1 MKVNTSILKDMLK
14 AISGCKP
21 SKILEI
27 TNYYEL
33 DFSVEGLS
41 LRATDGINFITI
53 NYPTECEE
61 DMTVIVK
68 ADQFS
73 KLINKTTKDTVALN
87 LTDNY
92 LEVKGNGNY
101 KVEIVSD
108 EIYPTLDIDVDKE
121 FTVTYTTLSNAIIG
135 GAKAKS
141 NVPTDGVLFSYLVRD
156 SEVVTADAIK
166 VYSTELDGKDLEGIE
181 LLIPPTL
188 ANLLQS
194 MDVENIKFMIDDD
207 CTTLRAVGQNITI
220 TGALQEG
227 ADEYP
232 NVLPLLNSN
241 YPYTCEVDVKQ
252 VLQSLDRLDLFIG
265 LYDKGIIDLV
275 FSDTNMVISTSSKSL
290 EVIEYTKPIDLSEP
304 FIISVNSAYM
314 KDLFS
319 AVDEPNVTIEFG
331 TEETIKLCTK
341 DSIMLLATADEE

>member
-1 MKVNTSILKDMLK
+1 MKVKTSILKDMLR
-14 AISGCKP
+14 AVNGCKP
-21 SKILEI
+21 SKLLEI

-33 DFSVEGLS
+33 DFSVGGLS

-53 NYPTECEE
+53 NYPTECE
-61 DMTVIVK
+61 DKMTAIVK

-73 KLINKTTKDTVALN
+73 KLINKTTEDTVTLN
-87 LTDNY
+87 LTDSY
-92 LEVKGNGNY
+92 LEVKGNGTY

-108 EIYPTLDIDVDKE
+108 EVYPTLNIDVDKE
-121 FTVTYTTLSNAIIG
+121 FNVTYTTLSNGITG

-141 NVPTDGVLFSYLVRD
+141 TSPNDGALYSYLLRD
-156 SEVVTADAIK
+156 NQIITADAIK
-166 VYSTELDGKDLEGIE
+166 VYSTELDGEYLDDVE

-188 ANLLQS
+188 ASLLQS
-194 MDVENIKFMIDDD
+194 IDVENIIFKINKD
-207 CTTLRAVGQNITI
+207 CTLLRAIGQNVII

-227 ADEYP
+227 AAEYP
-232 NVLPLLNSN
+232 NVMPLLNSK

-252 VLQSLDRLDLFIG
+252 VLQALDRLNLFIG
-265 LYDKGIIDLV
+265 LYDKGIIDVV
-275 FSDTNMVISTSSKSL
+275 FSDTNMTIATSSKSI
-290 EVIEYTKPIDLSEP
+290 EAIEYTKPIDLSEP
-304 FIISVNSAYM
+304 FVISVNSGYM

-319 AVDEPNVTIEFG
+319 AVDEPNVKVEFG

>member
-1 MKVNTSILKDMLK
+1 MKVNTSILKNMLS
-14 AISGCKP
+14 AVSSCKP

-33 DFSVEGLS
+33 DFSVDGLS
-41 LRATDGINFITI
+41 LRATDGINFITV
-53 NYPTECEE
+53 NYPTQCEE
-61 DMTVIVK
+61 EMNVIVK

-73 KLINKTTKDTVALN
+73 KLINKTTKDTVGLK

-92 LEVKGNGNY
+92 LEVKGNGTY

-108 EIYPTLDIDVDKE
+108 EVYPTLGIDVDKE
-121 FTVTYTTLSNAIIG
+121 FNITYATLSNAITG

-166 VYSTELDGKDLEGIE
+166 VYSTELDGKDLEDIE

-188 ANLLQS
+188 ANLLLS
-194 MDVENIKFMIDDD
+194 IDVENIKFMVDED
-207 CTTLRAVGQNITI
+207 CTTLRAVGQNVVI

-232 NVLPLLNSN
+232 DVIPLLNSG
-241 YPYTCEVDVKQ
+241 YPYTCEIDVKE
-252 VLQSLDRLDLFIG
+252 VLQALDRLDLFIG

-275 FSDTNMVISTSSKSL
+275 FSDVNMTIATSSKSV
-290 EVIEYTKPIDLSEP
+290 EVVPYTKGIDLPEP
-304 FIISVNSAYM
+304 FIISVNSGYL

-319 AVDEPNVTIEFG
+319 AVDEPNVKIEFG

>member
-1 MKVNTSILKDMLK
+1 MKVNTSILKDMLR
-14 AISGCKP
+14 AVNGCKP
-21 SKILEI
+21 SKLLEI

-53 NYPTECEE
+53 NYPTECDEK
-61 DMTVIVK
+61 MTAIVK

-73 KLINKTTKDTVALN
+73 KLINKTTKDTVSLN
-87 LTDNY
+87 LTDSY
-92 LEVKGNGNY
+92 LEVKGNGTY

-108 EIYPTLDIDVDKE
+108 EVYPTLDIDADKE
-121 FTVTYTTLSNAIIG
+121 FMITYTTLSNAIID

-141 NVPTDGVLFSYLVRD
+141 TSPNDGALYSYLIRD

-166 VYSTELDGKDLEGIE
+166 VYSTELDGKDLEDIE
-181 LLIPPTL
+181 ILIPPTL
-188 ANLLQS
+188 ANLLLS
-194 MDVENIKFMIDDD
+194 IDVENIKFMIDKDR
-207 CTTLRAVGQNITI
+207 TTLRAVGQNITI

-227 ADEYP
+227 AAEYP
-232 NVLPLLNSN
+232 NVIPLLNSK

-252 VLQSLDRLDLFIG
+252 VLQAIDRLNLFIG
-265 LYDKGIIDLV
+265 LYDKGIIDVV
-275 FSDTNMVISTSSKSL
+275 FSDTNMTIATSSKSV
-290 EVIEYTKPIDLSEP
+290 EAIEYTKPIDLSEP
-304 FIISVNSAYM
+304 FVISVNSAYM

-319 AVDEPNVTIEFG
+319 AVDEPKVKIEFG

>member
-1 MKVNTSILKDMLK
+1 MKVNTSILKDMLR
-14 AISGCKP
+14 AVNGCKP
-21 SKILEI
+21 SKLLEI

-53 NYPTECEE
+53 NYPTECDEK
-61 DMTVIVK
+61 MTAIVK

-73 KLINKTTKDTVALN
+73 KLINKTTKDTVSLN
-87 LTDNY
+87 LTDSY
-92 LEVKGNGNY
+92 LEVKGNGTY

-108 EIYPTLDIDVDKE
+108 EVYPTLNIDVDKE
-121 FTVTYTTLSNAIIG
+121 FTVTYTTLSNGITG

-141 NVPTDGVLFSYLVRD
+141 NVATDGVLFSYLVRD
-156 SEVVTADAIK
+156 SEIVTADAIK
-166 VYSTELDGKDLEGIE
+166 VYSTELDGEYLDDIE

-194 MDVENIKFMIDDD
+194 IDVENINFMVDKD
-207 CTTLRAVGQNITI
+207 CTTLRAIGHNITI

-227 ADEYP
+227 AAEYP
-232 NVLPLLNSN
+232 NVIPLLNSK

-252 VLQSLDRLDLFIG
+252 VLQAIDRLNLFIG
-265 LYDKGIIDLV
+265 LYDKGIIDVV
-275 FSDTNMVISTSSKSL
+275 FSDTNMTIATSSKSV
-290 EVIEYTKPIDLSEP
+290 EMIEYTKPIDLSEP
-304 FIISVNSAYM
+304 FIISVNSGYM

-319 AVDEPNVTIEFG
+319 AVDEPNVKVEFG

>member
-1 MKVNTSILKDMLK
+1 MKVNTSILKDMLR
-14 AISGCKP
+14 AVNGCKP
-21 SKILEI
+21 SKLLEI

-53 NYPTECEE
+53 NYPTECE
-61 DMTVIVK
+61 DKMTAIVK

-73 KLINKTTKDTVALN
+73 KLINKTTKDTVTLN
-87 LTDNY
+87 LTDSY
-92 LEVKGNGNY
+92 LEVKGNGTY

-108 EIYPTLDIDVDKE
+108 EVYPTLDIDADKE
-121 FTVTYTTLSNAIIG
+121 FMITYTTLSNAIID

-141 NVPTDGVLFSYLVRD
+141 TSPNDGALYSYLLRD
-156 SEVVTADAIK
+156 NQIITADAIK
-166 VYSTELDGKDLEGIE
+166 VYSTELDGEYLDDVE

-188 ANLLQS
+188 ATLLQS
-194 MDVENIKFMIDDD
+194 IDVENIIFKVNKD
-207 CTTLRAVGQNITI
+207 CTLLRAIGQNVII

-227 ADEYP
+227 AAEYP
-232 NVLPLLNSN
+232 NVTPLLNSK
-241 YPYTCEVDVKQ
+241 YPYTCEIDVKQ
-252 VLQSLDRLDLFIG
+252 VLQALDRLNLFIG
-265 LYDKGIIDLV
+265 LYDKGIIDVV
-275 FSDTNMVISTSSKSL
+275 FSDTNMTIATSSKSV
-290 EVIEYTKPIDLSEP
+290 EMIEYTKPIDLSEP
-304 FIISVNSAYM
+304 FVISVNSGYM

-319 AVDEPNVTIEFG
+319 AVDEPSVTVEFG

>member
-14 AISGCKP
+14 AVSGCKP

-33 DFSVEGLS
+33 AFSVEGLS

-53 NYPTECEE
+53 NYPEQCEE
-61 DMTVIVK
+61 KMTAIVK

-73 KLINKTTKDTVALN
+73 KLINKTTKDTVGLK
-87 LTDNY
+87 LMDNY
-92 LEVKGNGNY
+92 LEVKGNGTY
-101 KVEIVSD
+101 KVEIVND
-108 EIYPTLDIDVDKE
+108 EVYPTLDIDVDKE
-121 FTVTYTTLSNAIIG
+121 FTVTYTTLSNAITS

-141 NVPTDGVLFSYLVRD
+141 NVATEGVLFSYLVRD
-156 SEVVTADAIK
+156 SEIVTADAIK
-166 VYSTELDGKDLEGIE
+166 VYSTELDGEYLDDIE

-194 MDVENIKFMIDDD
+194 IDVENINFMVDKD
-207 CTTLRAVGQNITI
+207 CTTLRAIGQNVTI

-227 ADEYP
+227 AGEYP
-232 NVLPLLNSN
+232 NVIPLLNGK
-241 YPYTCEVDVKQ
+241 YPYTCEVDVKE
-252 VLQSLDRLDLFIG
+252 VLQALDRLNLFIG
-265 LYDKGIIDLV
+265 LYDKGIIDVV
-275 FSDTNMVISTSSKSL
+275 FSNTNMAIATSSKSV
-290 EVIEYTKPIDLSEP
+290 ETIEYTKPIDLSES
-304 FIISVNSAYM
+304 FIISVNSGYM

-331 TEETIKLCTK
+331 TDETIKLCTK
-341 DSIMLLATADEE
+341 DSTMLLATADEE

>member
-1 MKVNTSILKDMLK
+1 MKVNTSILKDMLR
-14 AISGCKP
+14 AVSGCKP

-53 NYPTECEE
+53 NYPEQCEE
-61 DMTVIVK
+61 EMTVIVK

-73 KLINKTTKDTVALN
+73 KLINKTTKDTVTLK

-92 LEVKGNGNY
+92 LEVKGNGTY

-108 EIYPTLDIDVDKE
+108 EVYPTLDIDVDKE
-121 FTVTYTTLSNAIIG
+121 FTVTYTTLSNAITS

-166 VYSTELDGKDLEGIE
+166 VYSTELDGKDLEGVE

-194 MDVENIKFMIDDD
+194 IDVENIKFMVDDD
-207 CTTLRAVGQNITI
+207 CTTLRAVGQNVTI

-232 NVLPLLNSN
+232 DVIPLLTSE
-241 YPYTCEVDVKQ
+241 YPYSCEVDVKQ
-252 VLQSLDRLDLFIG
+252 VLQALDRLDLFIG
-265 LYDKGIIDLV
+265 LYDKGIIDVV
-275 FSDTNMVISTSSKSL
+275 FSDTNMAIATSSKSV
-290 EVIEYTKPIDLSEP
+290 EAIEYTKPIDLSEP
-304 FIISVNSAYM
+304 FVISVNSAYM

-319 AVDEPNVTIEFG
+319 AVDEPDVKVEFG
-331 TEETIKLCTK
+331 TEETVKLCTK
-341 DSIMLLATADEE
+341 DSMMLLATADEE